1 MKKNIFKLFGNTG
14 RTTSETE
21 LATLEVT
28 LEALCAF
35 RDKLVMKYETW
46 TDEERDQCMLA
57 NSEIGTVSNKIF
69 ALTY

>member
-14 RTTSETE
+14 RTASETE

-35 RDKLVMKYETW
+35 RDKLVMKYEDW
-46 TDEERDQCMLA
+46 SDGERDQCMLA

-69 ALTY
+69 ALKY